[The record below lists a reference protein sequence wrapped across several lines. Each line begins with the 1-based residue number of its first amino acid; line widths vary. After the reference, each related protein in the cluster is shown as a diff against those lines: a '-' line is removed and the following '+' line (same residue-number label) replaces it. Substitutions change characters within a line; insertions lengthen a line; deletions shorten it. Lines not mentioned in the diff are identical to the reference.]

1 MAFLGLRLG
10 NEPEMSPAH
19 IQSLASLAE
28 GLGYGEVWMI
38 RALGRIA

>member
-19 IQSLASLAE
+19 IQSLAE
-28 GLGYGEVWMI
+28 GLGYGEVWMT